1 MSDETPDTTKAQVP
15 PTAVVFDLGG
25 VCIEWDPRRLYRTL
39 LPDDAAVEAFL
50 DEVAF
55 LEWNALQDAGR
66 PFAEG
71 VQDLCRRFPHH
82 AEIISAY
89 PERFAETLGE
99 PIAGTVRLVEELERA
114 EVRLLALT
122 NWSAE
127 MFHHG
132 RARLPF
138 LDRFD
143 AVVVSGEVGMA
154 KPDPRIFAHV
164 ISAFGLDAA
173 RTVFVDDSAANV
185 AAAADAG
192 LDAVRFTDPAA
203 LRRELASRGLLGG
216 GT

>member
-1 MSDETPDTTKAQVP
+1 MSDEARDAPQSPDR

-55 LEWNALQDAGR
+55 LEWNARQDAGR

-71 VQDLCRRFPHH
+71 VQELCGRFPHH
-82 AEIISAY
+82 AELIAAY
-89 PERFAETLGE
+89 QQRFADTLGDL
-99 PIAGTVRLVEELERA
+99 IAGTVRIVEELERT

-143 AVVVSGEVGMA
+143 AVVVSGELGMA
-154 KPDPRIFAHV
+154 KPDPRIFTHV
-164 ISAFGLDAA
+164 IDEFGLDAP

-185 AAAADAG
+185 TAAAAAG
-192 LDAVRFTDPAA
+192 LDAILFTDPAA